1 MKLDELTEMMK
12 LDSVIDESNL
22 DGESLKISYLHGKW
36 YSLYVSEARVLRT
49 VHNELKAL
57 RRTKTE
63 YYLGKAT
70 DEVYLANPL
79 HLKVLR
85 SDLDTYLDSDPDLIM
100 LDERVNTQKLKC
112 EMLESFIKSLNSRG
126 FNIKSAIDFLRFKN
140 GVN

>member
-1 MKLDELTEMMK
+1 MKIEEINIMLAE
-12 LDSVIDESNL
+12 DSKIDESAL
-22 DGESLKISYLHGKW
+22 DAESLKISYLHGKW
-36 YSLYVSEARVLRT
+36 YAIYMTEARVLRT

-85 SDLDTYLDSDPDLIM
+85 SDLDTYLDSDPEVIL